1 MVRHMHAIEQT
12 QSQRHSMQSGADF
25 RAGSVDMATN
35 GEKQKFLLYG
45 KNGWIGGM
53 LIELIKAAGDEVVL
67 GNARLENR
75 EAVAAE
81 IDSVKPT
88 RVLNAAGVT
97 GRPNVD
103 WCEFN
108 KQTVIRTNI
117 IGCLNLADLCWQ
129 RQLHCTLYATGCIF
143 EYDDAHPLG
152 GGVSTAFTEE
162 DRANFT
168 GSYYSLTKGF
178 CEEMLRAYLDHLTVL
193 RVRMPISDDL
203 SPRNFITKIS
213 KYEKVV
219 NIPNSMTVLH
229 DLLPA
234 SLALSKRKLSG
245 IYNFCNPGAISHNEC
260 LELYK
265 KHVDPDYTY
274 VRRRPRIATKFEKK
288 TTLISLS
295 WRRSQGDASRSMK
308 TAASRETAA
317 GGRTSRWK
325 NRTRSSRP
333 SARTTS
339 WTAPSW

>member
-1 MVRHMHAIEQT
+1 MR
-12 QSQRHSMQSGADF
+12 R
-25 RAGSVDMATN
+25 
-35 GEKQKFLLYG
+35 
-45 KNGWIGGM
+45 
-53 LIELIKAAGDEVVL
+53 
-67 GNARLENR
+67 
-75 EAVAAE
+75 E
-81 IDSVKPT
+81 IDAVKPT

-274 VRRRPRIATKFEKK
+274 VQRLPRIATKLEKK
-288 TTLISLS
+288 TTGRRLS
-295 WRRSQGDASRSMK
+295 WIRRASTPRDARRRPRHAK
-308 TAASRETAA
+308 PPQVDELHARGA
-317 GGRTSRWK
+317 G
-325 NRTRSSRP
+325 
-333 SARTTS
+333 
-339 WTAPSW
+339 

>member
-1 MVRHMHAIEQT
+1 MADGSRQPPSSRRQT
-12 QSQRHSMQSGADF
+12 TAQGSDF
-25 RAGSVDMATN
+25 RDIMATN

-67 GNARLENR
+67 GDARLENR

-81 IDSVKPT
+81 IDAVKPT

-265 KHVDPDYTY
+265 KHVDPDYTWTNFTLEEQDKILAAKRSNNELDCSKL
-274 VRRRPRIATKFEKK
+274 VNALPDLEIPEIHVAVDRCCARMKKEPRRPGLEPTPRG
-288 TTLISLS
+288 S
-295 WRRSQGDASRSMK
+295 
-308 TAASRETAA
+308 
-317 GGRTSRWK
+317 
-325 NRTRSSRP
+325 
-333 SARTTS
+333 
-339 WTAPSW
+339 

>member
-1 MVRHMHAIEQT
+1 
-12 QSQRHSMQSGADF
+12 
-25 RAGSVDMATN
+25 MAAN

-81 IDSVKPT
+81 IDAVKPT

-265 KHVDPDYTY
+265 KHVDPDYTWQNFTLEEQDKILAAKRSNNELDCSKL
-274 VRRRPRIATKFEKK
+274 VNALPDLEIPEIHVAVDRCCARMKKNLDAQGWKPTPRG
-288 TTLISLS
+288 S
-295 WRRSQGDASRSMK
+295 
-308 TAASRETAA
+308 
-317 GGRTSRWK
+317 
-325 NRTRSSRP
+325 
-333 SARTTS
+333 
-339 WTAPSW
+339 

>member
-1 MVRHMHAIEQT
+1 
-12 QSQRHSMQSGADF
+12 
-25 RAGSVDMATN
+25 MAAN

-81 IDSVKPT
+81 IDAVKPT

-274 VRRRPRIATKFEKK
+274 VQRRPRIATKFENK

-339 WTAPSW
+339 WIVRSWSTRCPTWRSRRSTSRWTAAARA